1 VPDGIATP
9 ITYVI
14 GSDLCAVGGPA

>member
-1 VPDGIATP
+1 MRDY

-14 GSDLCAVGGPA
+14 GSQVD